1 MISTRAL
8 SAACTTGRGSCG
20 NAPAQTRQA
29 RMSCSRASREQ
40 VIGSGDGRR
49 TAGAQPRPR
58 AERTAF
64 LPDLDAGPCCSPVG
78 TLGLEGTI
86 MPDLALAPAWTALFL
101 GLFALFAGIGEL
113 RQGGHW
119 QKLLEEMSASPA
131 LQLITA
137 LLELFLGAAIYIVNP
152 WASADWLSGVM
163 SVLGGLMIIEA
174 LVV

>member
-1 MISTRAL
+1 
-8 SAACTTGRGSCG
+8 
-20 NAPAQTRQA
+20 
-29 RMSCSRASREQ
+29 
-40 VIGSGDGRR
+40 
-49 TAGAQPRPR
+49 
-58 AERTAF
+58 
-64 LPDLDAGPCCSPVG
+64 
-78 TLGLEGTI
+78 

-152 WASADWLSGVM
+152 WASADWLSSAM

-174 LVV
+174 LVVLAFSDVYMAFWLRRFGPLSKLWAWLSIAFGLALTAAGIAHF